1 MKNYFN
7 YAIIYLPKRIDG
19 GMNMVEIKSAESVA
33 RETLKKVLENEI
45 TLVNIAIEKAKE
57 NVKTQAYLNQKLSGT
72 TIELLESA
80 GYTVNGN
87 SDDADIVIEW
97 EYAYNRI
104 SGNRDIVNE
113 LLEELEMKIEASD
126 EDL

>member
-1 MKNYFN
+1 
-7 YAIIYLPKRIDG
+7 
-19 GMNMVEIKSAESVA
+19 MVEIKSAESVA

-72 TIELLESA
+72 TIALLESA

>member
-1 MKNYFN
+1 
-7 YAIIYLPKRIDG
+7 
-19 GMNMVEIKSAESVA
+19 MVEIKSAESVA

>member
-1 MKNYFN
+1 MKKYFN